1 MRERLSMSKSWWN
14 KFLLRKKEQCTCQTL
29 SKKLSEASTGQRLK
43 IECIHGDEATCQRL
57 REMGFCESAIVE
69 KIADSGALIC
79 KVCDSKVAISKKLAD
94 NIIVHNVCHLKGHP
108 MGGDNKKTLF
118 LSQMAIGQRGT
129 IEDFLVDS
137 EDSERI
143 QEMGITSG
151 EEVEIV
157 RYAPLGDPIEI
168 KIRGYCLSL
177 RRQEADQIKVSVHS

>member
-1 MRERLSMSKSWWN
+1 MSWLN
-14 KFLLRKKEQCTCQTL
+14 KIFHKQPECLCQAPAQSL
-29 SKKLSEASTGQRLK
+29 SKASSGRRVRIKCLRG
-43 IECIHGDEATCQRL
+43 EEGTCQRM

-69 KIADSGALIC
+69 KVSESGALIC
-79 KVCDSKVAISKKLAD
+79 KVCDSKVALSKKLAD
-94 NIIVHNVCHLKGHP
+94 NIIVHDVCHLKGHS
-108 MGGDNKKTLF
+108 MAADNKKILF
-118 LSQMAIGQRGT
+118 LSQMSIGQRGT

-151 EEVEIV
+151 EEVELI

-177 RRQEADQIKVSVHS
+177 RRQEADQIKVSLLL